1 MAGGRELTPSC
12 TRASCLSLLRYQF
25 LRLTGCGISMIGLK
39 IIIDDVD
46 DLILDS
52 LDNDDIKKLQ
62 YEASLDDLDNIF
74 AVLRY
79 VRLLGSLT
87 K

>member
-1 MAGGRELTPSC
+1 M
-12 TRASCLSLLRYQF
+12 
-25 LRLTGCGISMIGLK
+25 MGLK
-39 IIIDDVD
+39 IKINHVD

-62 YEASLDDLDNIF
+62 YEASLDDLDDIF

>member
-1 MAGGRELTPSC
+1 
-12 TRASCLSLLRYQF
+12 
-25 LRLTGCGISMIGLK
+25 MIGLK
-39 IIIDDVD
+39 IIINDVDD
-46 DLILDS
+46 DLILHS

-62 YEASLDDLDNIF
+62 YEASLDDLDDIF

-79 VRLLGSLT
+79 VRLLGSLA

>member
-1 MAGGRELTPSC
+1 M
-12 TRASCLSLLRYQF
+12 
-25 LRLTGCGISMIGLK
+25 MGLK
-39 IIIDDVD
+39 IKINHVD

-52 LDNDDIKKLQ
+52 LDNDDIQKLQ
-62 YEASLDDLDNIF
+62 YEASLDDLDDIF